1 MNQKGESAMLEI
13 KNVSV
18 IGSGLMGQQIAL
30 NTAMY
35 GYDVVI
41 NDNSE
46 KALEKARVW
55 AEKYLAG
62 RVEKGKMTDAQA
74 KGALEHL
81 VFEPDLAKAVR
92 DADLV
97 IEAIVED
104 RAIKEKFFQ
113 TLDGLVRKDTIIA
126 TNSSYMTS
134 SLFAGCVDNP
144 SRLTNLHY
152 FNPALVMKLTEIVQG
167 PHTSEETVQALLD
180 FSRKTGKDP
189 VWLRKE
195 IDGFIANRILRAVRN
210 EACSL
215 LEQGIAT
222 AQEIDT
228 AAEKG
233 LNYPMGPFRL
243 MDLVGID
250 LSYLAQKRVFD
261 ETGVKM
267 PGYDQVEAKYNA
279 GEFGK
284 KTGKGWYTYEK

>member
-1 MNQKGESAMLEI
+1 MVQI
-13 KNVSV
+13 KKVSV

-30 NTAMY
+30 NTAMFD
-35 GYDVVI
+35 YDVVL

-46 KALEKARVW
+46 NALKKAQAW
-55 AEKYLAG
+55 AKQYLAG
-62 RVEKGKMTDAQA
+62 RVEKGKITDAQMED
-74 KGALEHL
+74 ALKRL
-81 VFEPDLAKAVR
+81 TFEPDLAKAVE

-104 RAIKEKFFQ
+104 RTVKENFFR
-113 TLDGLVRKDTIIA
+113 TLGGLVRKDTLIA

-134 SLFAGCVDNP
+134 SLFAQLVDNP
-144 SRLTNLHY
+144 SRLANLHY
-152 FNPALVMKLTEIVQG
+152 FNPALVMKLTEVVQG

-195 IDGFIANRILRAVRN
+195 IDGFIANRILRAVRT

-250 LSYLAQKRVFD
+250 LAYLAQKRVFD

-267 PGYDQVEAKYNA
+267 PGYDQIEAKYKA